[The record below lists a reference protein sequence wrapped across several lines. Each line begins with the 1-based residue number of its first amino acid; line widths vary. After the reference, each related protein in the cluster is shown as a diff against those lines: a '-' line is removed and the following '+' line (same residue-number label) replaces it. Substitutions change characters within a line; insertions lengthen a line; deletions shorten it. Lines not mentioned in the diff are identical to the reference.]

1 MQLSTW
7 NLYKDE
13 ATAPRKQWQSQKHGT
28 DSLKNLYHQNVV
40 EMVDLIRHHDIYVC
54 VVQGFQIKDTFCWIC
69 VLL

>member
-1 MQLSTW
+1 MGGEDKTLTIYIHQILMQLSTW

-13 ATAPRKQWQSQKHGT
+13 ATAPRKQRQSQNHGT

-54 VVQGFQIKDTFCWIC
+54 VV
-69 VLL
+69 